1 MKAIALVNPAGGGAG
16 EDPRRRVAA
25 ALRAAGVAAEVE
37 TVRPDQLAARA
48 KAALDAGARL
58 VIAAGGDGTVGAV
71 AGVLAGTDAVLGIL
85 PLGTLNHLARDLG
98 IPFDLG
104 EAAVVIAAGHQAC
117 IDVARLNDRL
127 FVNNSA
133 IGLYPLFVADREGQQ
148 KLGRS
153 KRLAMFVAGLR
164 TLLRFDHHRLTLT
177 VNGSGSGSGSRSATV
192 ETPLLF
198 VGNNE
203 YRLDLGGAGRRE
215 SLGDGK
221 LGVIVMRR
229 MGRVGLFAAMVRA
242 LAGRGRTGDMIRLDD
257 VRRLTVTARRPRL
270 TVSSDGE
277 TARLAPPLDY
287 RIEPAAL
294 RVVVPAPARGED

>member
-177 VNGSGSGSGSRSATV
+177 VNGSRSATV

-221 LGVIVMRR
+221 LGVIVMRW
-229 MGRVGLFAAMVRA
+229 MGRFGLFAAMVRA
-242 LAGRGRTGDMIRLDD
+242 LAGRGRAGDMIRLDD

>member
-16 EDPRRRVAA
+16 EDPRQRVAA

-117 IDVARLNDRL
+117 IDVARLNDRM

-177 VNGSGSGSGSRSATV
+177 VNGGGNATV

-242 LAGRGRTGDMIRLDD
+242 LAGRGRAGDMIRLDD

-287 RIEPAAL
+287 RIEPGAL
-294 RVVVPAPARGED
+294 RVVVPGPARGED